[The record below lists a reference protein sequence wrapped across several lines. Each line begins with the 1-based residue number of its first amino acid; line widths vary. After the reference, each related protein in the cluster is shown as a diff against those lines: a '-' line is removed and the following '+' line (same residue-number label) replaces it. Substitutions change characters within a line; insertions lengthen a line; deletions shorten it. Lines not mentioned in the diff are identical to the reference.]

1 MDVYTERAQRDFPPE
16 LKRVILILKGNSKS
30 PIFLKGSASL
40 QSIKYPADYD
50 FFTTLKKFNLDFF
63 IELIR
68 RINNDNFLCLI
79 ELKFQVFV
87 PKGLKR
93 SASEEEKYRVYK
105 EDDLKEI
112 DPSLNY
118 DFVKID
124 LVDMYDNNFEEI
136 SCIYKIKKDDLSE
149 SDYVKQIMDDI
160 SELKR
165 DKSYYKIL
173 KRLFAISK
181 LKKDRKTSLV
191 LTNFFNSDI
200 GLLNKKISMIDAVNL
215 ALDKCDSPLVKKR
228 AKIAFLNNDL
238 QDTDNNYQK
247 YKDYVNQSSYRLIAD
262 IGALP
267 RIRPKGL

>member
-79 ELKFQVFV
+79 ELKFQVI
-87 PKGLKR
+87 
-93 SASEEEKYRVYK
+93 EEEGGTPFKYRVYK

-136 SCIYKIKKDDLSE
+136 SCIYKIKKDDLSSAE
-149 SDYVKQIMDDI
+149 RTYVKQIMDDI

-191 LTNFFNSDI
+191 LTKFFNSDI

-247 YKDYVNQSSYRLIAD
+247 YKDYVNQSSYAFFKKLT
-262 IGALP
+262 
-267 RIRPKGL
+267 

>member
-1 MDVYTERAQRDFPPE
+1 MDIYTERAQRDYPPE
-16 LKRVILILKGNSKS
+16 LKRVIFILKGNSTS
-30 PIFLKGSASL
+30 PILLKGSASL

-63 IELIR
+63 KDLYR
-68 RINNDNFLCLI
+68 RVNNDKFLCFI
-79 ELKFQVFV
+79 ELKFQVSDD
-87 PKGLKR
+87 K
-93 SASEEEKYRVYK
+93 KYRVYK
-105 EDDLKEI
+105 EEDFKDI

-136 SCIYKIKKDDLSE
+136 SCIYKIKKETLTTN
-149 SDYVKQIMDDI
+149 DYVKQIMDDI
-160 SELKR
+160 SELER

-181 LKKDRKTSLV
+181 LKKDRKKSLL
-191 LTNFFNSDI
+191 LTQFFNSDI

-215 ALDKCDSPLVKKR
+215 ALDKCGDSPLVKKR

-238 QDTDNNYQK
+238 EDIDNQYDKVKNDINDFSKKFINNYFF
-247 YKDYVNQSSYRLIAD
+247 
-262 IGALP
+262 
-267 RIRPKGL
+267 